1 MVAVKPLTGKMGDF
15 SGIVLKAAA
24 RGDREAVRH
33 YLKINPNWLN
43 QEGPHG
49 RTLLWEAT
57 YKGRLDLVA
66 ELIELGADVHSLGSY
81 YTPMLVELSPLAVAR
96 EAGRDELVKLL
107 ESRGVIE

>member
-33 YLKINPNWLN
+33 YLKINPSWLN

-81 YTPMLVELSPLAVAR
+81 YTPMLVELRPAGGRSGGRAR
-96 EAGRDELVKLL
+96 RAGKAAGKA
-107 ESRGVIE
+107 RGNR